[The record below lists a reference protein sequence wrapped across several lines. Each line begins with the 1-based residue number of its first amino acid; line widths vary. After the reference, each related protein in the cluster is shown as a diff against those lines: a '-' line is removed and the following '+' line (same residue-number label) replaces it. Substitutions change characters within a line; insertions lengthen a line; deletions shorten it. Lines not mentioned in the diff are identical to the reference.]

1 MRLILILVSLIFF
14 VGGGG
19 LAFTLGRTNPDGYNI
34 VFIHVPNS
42 IAALLC
48 FVIILVAGIGY
59 LKTRNLQWDRL
70 GAAAAEVGLIAAT
83 IMNATGSLFAKLAWG
98 VWWNPTPRLITSAI
112 LWFLYIAYFLLR
124 HEVKSPQRRGIIC
137 AVFGIIAFLD
147 VPLVYLS
154 ARFTNDMHIA
164 NFEGIATKWGNA
176 SFGCCILGTLF
187 LAAALIWMKTE
198 LLKHQDTLQG
208 DLENN

>member
-1 MRLILILVSLIFF
+1 MRRLLILLSGILFI
-14 VGGGG
+14 GGGG
-19 LAFTLGRTNPDGYNI
+19 LAFTLGQTEPVGYNI

-48 FVIILVAGIGY
+48 FVVILVAGIAY
-59 LKTRNLQWDRL
+59 LKTRNAKWDRL
-70 GAAAAEVGLIAAT
+70 GAASAEVGLIAAT
-83 IMNATGSLFAKLAWG
+83 IMNATGSLFARLAWG
-98 VWWNPTPRLITSAI
+98 IWWNPTPRLITSAI
-112 LWFLYIAYFLLR
+112 LWFIYIAYFLLR
-124 HEVKSPQRRGIIC
+124 HEIKSPQRRATIC

-164 NFEGIATKWGNA
+164 DFKGISTTWGNA
-176 SFGCCILGTLF
+176 AFGCCVLGTL
-187 LAAALIWMKTE
+187 LLIATLIWTKTE
-198 LLKHQDTLQG
+198 VLKHKETLQA

>member
-1 MRLILILVSLIFF
+1 MRLILILLAGILFI
-14 VGGGG
+14 GGGG
-19 LAFTLGRTNPDGYNI
+19 LAFTLGQTNPIGYNI

-48 FVIILVAGIGY
+48 FVIIFVAGIGY
-59 LKTRNLQWDRL
+59 LKTRHLKWDRL
-70 GAAAAEVGLIAAT
+70 GAASAEVGLIAAT
-83 IMNATGSLFAKLAWG
+83 IMNATGSLFARLAWG

-124 HEVKSPQRRGIIC
+124 HEVKSPQRRGVIC

-154 ARFTNDMHIA
+154 ARFTKDMHIA
-164 NFEGIATKWGNA
+164 DFEGISTAWGNA
-176 SFGCCILGTLF
+176 SFGCCVLGTLL
-187 LAAALIWMKTE
+187 LAAALIWMKME
-198 LLKHQDTLQG
+198 LLKHQETLQS
-208 DLENN
+208 DLEKN